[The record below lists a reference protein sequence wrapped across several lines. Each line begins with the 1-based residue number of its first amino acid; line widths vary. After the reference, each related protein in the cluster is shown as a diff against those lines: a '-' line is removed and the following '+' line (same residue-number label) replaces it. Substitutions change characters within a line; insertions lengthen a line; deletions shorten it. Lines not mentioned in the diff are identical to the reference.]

1 MLKILISTI
10 CLAFAS
16 CETKTAYHYYQ
27 SIPSNGWEQTDT
39 LIFHFPTSLV
49 SHDYML
55 CFGIR
60 HLQNYLYK
68 DIWLAMST
76 PSMQHPDTIHLYLAN
91 QQGLWKGRGTS
102 GGIYQY
108 ASDSIPI
115 SLLKSDSTLRIWHIM
130 QDTSLHNIS
139 DVGIR
144 LMLAGTIYTKKDKKQ
159 NGKTP

>member
-10 CLAFAS
+10 CLACAS

-76 PSMQHPDTIHLYLAN
+76 PSMQHPDTIHMYTSVAKMHPRESMRSSV
-91 QQGLWKGRGTS
+91 GKGILTIIVKDNS
-102 GGIYQY
+102 
-108 ASDSIPI
+108 
-115 SLLKSDSTLRIWHIM
+115 
-130 QDTSLHNIS
+130 NIS
-139 DVGIR
+139 QIEG
-144 LMLAGTIYTKKDKKQ
+144 LHSF
-159 NGKTP
+159 